1 MKKSKRKNFSRRS
14 NNQRGAVERPPQKD
28 KVRKNDSRRKTVRNS
43 LCSGRNRWKHLC
55 ALRARPASSEKR
67 RSTGSGRTNDQRGSC
82 KQILRGGHW
91 TYLRICRGGIK
102 EFSESRPRT
111 GRLFSHSLPLVAPI
125 RLSIPAGFGAD
136 CIIVTRAVS
145 GQPTAFFIFES
156 GELCPYIFPQ
166 ISRLFSRFALALDS
180 FHAAGKSC
188 IFLPFGLA
196 IFHIANVVKIKF
208 YSLLFS
214 LFSLQHP
221 LFE

>member
-1 MKKSKRKNFSRRS
+1 METIISPASAGRAGK
-14 NNQRGAVERPPQKD
+14 AVQ
-28 KVRKNDSRRKTVRNS
+28 NDSGRKTVRNS
-43 LCSGRNRWKHLC
+43 LRSGRNRWKHLC

-125 RLSIPAGFGAD
+125 RLSIPPAGFGAD
-136 CIIVTRAVS
+136 CIIATRAVS

-166 ISRLFSRFALALDS
+166 ISGLFSRFALALDS

-188 IFLPFGLA
+188 ILLQKQTCIKLVPCCWKKLHFPCNLDLQFFILPML
-196 IFHIANVVKIKF
+196 
-208 YSLLFS
+208 
-214 LFSLQHP
+214 
-221 LFE
+221 

>member
-1 MKKSKRKNFSRRS
+1 METIIFPASAGRAGK
-14 NNQRGAVERPPQKD
+14 AVQ
-28 KVRKNDSRRKTVRNS
+28 NDSRRKTVRNS
-43 LCSGRNRWKHLC
+43 LRSGRNRWKHLC
-55 ALRARPASSEKR
+55 AFRARPASSEKR

-125 RLSIPAGFGAD
+125 RLSIPPAGFGAD
-136 CIIVTRAVS
+136 CIIATRAVS

-166 ISRLFSRFALALDS
+166 ISGLFSRFALALDS
-180 FHAAGKSC
+180 FHAVGKSC
-188 IFLPFGLA
+188 IFPA
-196 IFHIANVVKIKF
+196 IWTCSFSYCQCCENQV
-208 YSLLFS
+208 LFFLFFFFFRQHS
-214 LFSLQHP
+214 LF
-221 LFE
+221 E

>member
-1 MKKSKRKNFSRRS
+1 METSMRS
-14 NNQRGAVERPPQKD
+14 
-28 KVRKNDSRRKTVRNS
+28 
-43 LCSGRNRWKHLC
+43 
-55 ALRARPASSEKR
+55 R

-125 RLSIPAGFGAD
+125 RLSIPPAGFGAD
-136 CIIVTRAVS
+136 CIIATRAVS

-166 ISRLFSRFALALDS
+166 ISGLFSRFALALDS
-180 FHAAGKSC
+180 FHAVGKSC
-188 IFLPFGLA
+188 IFPA
-196 IFHIANVVKIKF
+196 IWTCSFSYCQCCENQV
-208 YSLLFS
+208 LFFLFFFFFRQHS
-214 LFSLQHP
+214 LF
-221 LFE
+221 E